1 MKAQEKWGHPQ
12 TRHRVAIAAPK
23 TPTGAIRTG
32 NKTAKVPGAIS
43 RMQITAA
50 MLHNSADR

>member
-12 TRHRVAIAAPK
+12 TPHREVTAAPK

-32 NKTAKVPGAIS
+32 NKTAKVPGATS
-43 RMQITAA
+43 RMANYSSDAA
-50 MLHNSADR
+50 